1 MLEQAEKDF
10 LTDCYAKSE
19 LLPFVEESIN
29 TAKNQKKN
37 LAVCLIDLD
46 KFKKLNHKFGHVY
59 GDDILK
65 YVAST
70 VRLTLK
76 DKGYLFRYG
85 GDEFVAVFPGKTS
98 REVASISRQYTD
110 NLAHRPFLYNEKLHK
125 ITISVGIAGFPKDGM
140 NKFELINKA
149 DKAMYVSKHY
159 GRNLVTEAS
168 KIGYIKLRN
177 FVLMFGGVLLI
188 SFALQITGLLGVI
201 GNIVKDLKNV
211 STAVPAEEKPAAE
224 KKKLV
229 TVITKDGT
237 VFKGELLG
245 KTDQFVIINFQ
256 LDTGAA
262 TIKIDK
268 KDIAKIKH
276 HYRRSR

>member
-29 TAKNQKKN
+29 NAKNQKRN

-46 KFKKLNHKFGHVY
+46 RFKKLNHRFGHVY

-76 DKGYLFRYG
+76 DKGFLFRYG

-98 REVASISRQYTD
+98 REVASISRQYTN

-177 FVLMFGGVLLI
+177 FFLLFGSILLI
-188 SFALQITGLLGVI
+188 SFALHVTGLLGVI
-201 GNIVKDLKNV
+201 SNIAKDLKSAKTV
-211 STAVPAEEKPAAE
+211 VTDEKPVVE
-224 KKKLV
+224 TKKLV

-245 KTDQFVIINFQ
+245 KTDQFVIVNFK

>member
-29 TAKNQKKN
+29 NAKNKKQN

-46 KFKKLNHKFGHVY
+46 KFKKLNHRFGHVY

-76 DKGYLFRYG
+76 DKGFLFRYG

-98 REVASISRQYTD
+98 REVASISRQYTN

-177 FVLMFGGVLLI
+177 FFLMFGSILLI
-188 SFALQITGLLGVI
+188 SFALHVTGLLGVI
-201 GNIVKDLKNV
+201 SNIAKDLKSAKTV
-211 STAVPAEEKPAAE
+211 VTDEKPVVE
-224 KKKLV
+224 TKKLV

-245 KTDQFVIINFQ
+245 KTDQFVIVNFK

-276 HYRRSR
+276 HYRRSQ

>member
-29 TAKNQKKN
+29 NAKNKKQN

-46 KFKKLNHKFGHVY
+46 KFKKLNHRFGHVY

-76 DKGYLFRYG
+76 DKGFLFRYG

-98 REVASISRQYTD
+98 REVASISRQYTN

-177 FVLMFGGVLLI
+177 FFLMFGSILLI
-188 SFALQITGLLGVI
+188 SFALHVTGLLGVI
-201 GNIVKDLKNV
+201 SNIAKDLKSAKTV
-211 STAVPAEEKPAAE
+211 VTDEKPVVE
-224 KKKLV
+224 TKKLV

-245 KTDQFVIINFQ
+245 KTDQFVIVNFK

>member
-29 TAKNQKKN
+29 NAKNQKRN

-46 KFKKLNHKFGHVY
+46 RFKKLNHRFGHVY

-76 DKGYLFRYG
+76 DKGFLFRYG

-98 REVASISRQYTD
+98 REVASISRQYTN

-177 FVLMFGGVLLI
+177 FFLI
-188 SFALQITGLLGVI
+188 SFALHVTGLLGVI
-201 GNIVKDLKNV
+201 SNIAKDLKSAKTV
-211 STAVPAEEKPAAE
+211 VTDEKPVVE
-224 KKKLV
+224 TKKLV

-245 KTDQFVIINFQ
+245 KTDQFVIVNFK